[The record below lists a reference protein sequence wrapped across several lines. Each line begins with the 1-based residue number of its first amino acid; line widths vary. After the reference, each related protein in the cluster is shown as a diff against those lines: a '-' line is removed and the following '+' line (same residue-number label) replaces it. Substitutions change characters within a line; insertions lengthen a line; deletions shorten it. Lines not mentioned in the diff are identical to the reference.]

1 MDTTAPNPAIAQAMA
16 AVAAGVA
23 KAESDPRRP
32 RYHFLPPAHW
42 MNDPNGT
49 IYHNGYYHLFYQ
61 HNPYADVWDHMHW
74 GHARSRDLVHW
85 EHLPIALWP
94 STELG
99 ESHCFSGCAAVTGD
113 GQPILIYTQVGPGDR
128 AEWQANAQWA
138 ALGDPGWITWRKHP
152 QNPALSLQ
160 THGGPAFE
168 RDWRDPYLFQ
178 AEGRTLLV
186 LGGVFDDTAAV
197 ALYEAA
203 DASLMHWTY
212 RNLLYTE
219 PRHQTRFLECPNFI
233 QSGDKWVLLTSPY
246 RPVEYVAGDFDVAT
260 LTFTPR
266 RKGVLDP
273 GYNDLAAANFYATN
287 TLHAPDGRC
296 ILLAWV
302 RGFAPGRGWSG
313 YLAVPRL
320 FTVDAD
326 YQPRQQPVAELDQ
339 LRGAHHT
346 VRDRQLD
353 SNQITLD
360 RVNSASLEI
369 QVTFDP
375 GDAAQSGLRFNAL
388 SSGDRSLEISF
399 DRQVLLVDGVPA
411 PLAWSPGELLTLRV
425 YLDGAGLELFANGG
439 RVAVTRAVDLPVG
452 GMEIAMLA
460 RSGRA
465 YLHSYDRW
473 EMHAIW

>member
-1 MDTTAPNPAIAQAMA
+1 MA
-16 AVAAGVA
+16 
-23 KAESDPRRP
+23 RP
-32 RYHFLPPAHW
+32 
-42 MNDPNGT
+42 
-49 IYHNGYYHLFYQ
+49 
-61 HNPYADVWDHMHW
+61 
-74 GHARSRDLVHW
+74 
-85 EHLPIALWP
+85 
-94 STELG
+94 
-99 ESHCFSGCAAVTGD
+99 
-113 GQPILIYTQVGPGDR
+113 
-128 AEWQANAQWA
+128 
-138 ALGDPGWITWRKHP
+138 
-152 QNPALSLQ
+152 LSLS
-160 THGGPAFE
+160 GRGP
-168 RDWRDPYLFQ
+168 
-178 AEGRTLLV
+178 
-186 LGGVFDDTAAV
+186 
-197 ALYEAA
+197 
-203 DASLMHWTY
+203 HWTY